1 MDASLAS
8 NINRQAFDRKHFNMN
23 FLLLSVGWYNDSQ
36 ALSAVNTIKHT
47 CTRPDSVYSSC
58 PKYHFW
64 QQSEKPP
71 NPDCI
76 WSTLPASHSPTHPL
90 IFETWPYLTLTAHT
104 FNIYTHTHTHTLSPI
119 NCPFLSLLKHTHS
132 RSSSAPVCLLTWPK
146 LRSQNVNFLPWAVLV
161 CFFLQHQKCLRSI
174 AEFTVWQIYWLGQ
187 WVSVWAP
194 LALI

>member
-1 MDASLAS
+1 MTRRLY
-8 NINRQAFDRKHFNMN
+8 
-23 FLLLSVGWYNDSQ
+23 LLLTPLNTPALALTAFTLHALNIISDSS
-36 ALSAVNTIKHT
+36 LK
-47 CTRPDSVYSSC
+47 
-58 PKYHFW
+58 
-64 QQSEKPP
+64 
-71 NPDCI
+71 
-76 WSTLPASHSPTHPL
+76 SHQILIAFGVHCQLHTHPHTL
-90 IFETWPYLTLTAHT
+90 SFLRRGRTWHLQHTLST
-104 FNIYTHTHTHTLSPI
+104 FTHTHTHTHTLSPI